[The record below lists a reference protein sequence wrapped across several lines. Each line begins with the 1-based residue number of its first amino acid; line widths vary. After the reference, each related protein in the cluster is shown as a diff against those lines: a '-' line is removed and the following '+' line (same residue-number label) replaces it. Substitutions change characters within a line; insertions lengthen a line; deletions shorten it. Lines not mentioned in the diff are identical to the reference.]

1 MGRGAK
7 RGVEK
12 RKIMVGID
20 SMKEECVF
28 SILKTIRF
36 L

>member
-1 MGRGAK
+1 MGRGVK

-20 SMKEECVF
+20 FMKEECVF
-28 SILKTIRF
+28 LILKIIRF